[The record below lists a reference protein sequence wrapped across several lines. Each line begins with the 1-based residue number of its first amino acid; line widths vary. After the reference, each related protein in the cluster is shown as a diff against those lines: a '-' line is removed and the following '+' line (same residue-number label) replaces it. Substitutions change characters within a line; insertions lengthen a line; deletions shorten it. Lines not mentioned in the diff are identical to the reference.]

1 MKNFGNTFWT
11 QLTINILVFLMFTFC
26 IINVRMKVF
35 VGSFT
40 FLWSRN
46 EFLPFNRKGQSKH
59 LVTARILIFKLQ
71 IYKVT
76 NSEPPVLLNFAENIL
91 RLAPS
96 ILTINFSPSLSIQS
110 LLVTQRIWFSIIFFK
125 CPPFVRPN
133 DLITMHLVI
142 FEPILIVSRG
152 YRKTYMKCFP
162 LKYEMIFFWKKA

>member
-1 MKNFGNTFWT
+1 MHESLGLDQYHLSMKNFGNTFWT

-59 LVTARILIFKLQ
+59 VVTARILIFKLQ

-96 ILTINFSPSLSIQS
+96 ILTINFFPSFHTVPSRNSENL
-110 LLVTQRIWFSIIFFK
+110 IF
-125 CPPFVRPN
+125 N
-133 DLITMHLVI
+133 
-142 FEPILIVSRG
+142 
-152 YRKTYMKCFP
+152 Y
-162 LKYEMIFFWKKA
+162 FF